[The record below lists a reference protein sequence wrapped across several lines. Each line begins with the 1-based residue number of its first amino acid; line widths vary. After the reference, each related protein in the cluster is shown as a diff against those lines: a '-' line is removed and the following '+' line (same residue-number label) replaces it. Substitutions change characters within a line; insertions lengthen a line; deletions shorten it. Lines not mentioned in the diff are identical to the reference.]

1 MMIIKME
8 KNVTYRRPAG
18 CGGQIIS
25 RDRTYLTVGKIIN
38 TVIIIINIVYGHCQ
52 LRPHLPNNW
61 EMNVCKHDFKH
72 IENSCKKVPNKKWYR
87 AMVNLP
93 PAPRPAPSITT
104 ASTST

>member
-1 MMIIKME
+1 MSKME
-8 KNVTYRRPAG
+8 QNVTYRRPAG

-61 EMNVCKHDFKH
+61 EMIFCKHDFIH
-72 IENSCKKVPNKKWYR
+72 IEKLQIKNGTGRWSTSPP
-87 AMVNLP
+87 P
-93 PAPRPAPSITT
+93 PAQPRPSPPPPPQPDIEE
-104 ASTST
+104 